1 MKLKTILFGT
11 SALLLASCSQDEIK
25 GPENNQGEPV
35 KATYMFTVSLPD
47 DVMTRAEDEETSDLN
62 LYILAYDADAET
74 ATLEASGISTISNGT
89 ANVSID
95 LVTGKRYAVSFV
107 AGNEAVSA
115 TENTI
120 FTLDQDNGTLAVNYS
135 LMTAENTY
143 NGEFECYYG
152 YFATT
157 DIVSSSTVIS
167 TALSLARPMAQVN
180 WATNNLS
187 EESISNIYGENAQY
201 VSTTLTCNPYTTLNL
216 VSGQVG
222 DASAESV
229 SLPSMVSPTNVE
241 GAEVTLNDN
250 VILATQY
257 LLAPAVSTTMNLSL
271 EIAYTGSE
279 TGIASYSVD
288 VPATVQANYQTNIVG
303 ALLKASSTSD
313 STDDND
319 TTD

>member
-11 SALLLASCSQDEIK
+11 SALLLASCSQDEVK

-47 DVMTRAEDEETSDLN
+47 DVMTRAEEDATSDLN
-62 LYILAYDADAET
+62 LYILAYDADT
-74 ATLEASGISTISNGT
+74 ANLEASGVSTISNGT

-120 FTLDQDNGTLAVNYS
+120 FTLDQDNGTLTVNYS

-152 YFATT
+152 YFETT

-180 WATNNLS
+180 WVTNNLR
-187 EESISNIYGENAQY
+187 EESISNIYGENAQN

-222 DASAESV
+222 DASAKSV
-229 SLPSMVSPTNVE
+229 SLPSMVSPAKVE
-241 GAEVTLNDN
+241 GAEVN
-250 VILATQY
+250 VGENVLLGTQY
-257 LLAPAVSTTMNLSL
+257 LLAPSASTTMNLSL
-271 EIAYTGSE
+271 EIAYSGSE

-303 ALLKASSTSD
+303 ALLKAASTSD
-313 STDDND
+313 STDNTD